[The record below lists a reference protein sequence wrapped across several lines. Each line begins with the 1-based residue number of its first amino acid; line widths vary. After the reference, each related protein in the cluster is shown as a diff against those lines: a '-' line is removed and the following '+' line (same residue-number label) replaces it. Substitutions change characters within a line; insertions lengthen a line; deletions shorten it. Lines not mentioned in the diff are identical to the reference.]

1 MEPIYMLW
9 LREVKRYTRSKPQIL
24 ASLGQPLLYLLALG
38 FGLGAVYQKAN
49 GGSYLQFISPG
60 IIGMAVLFSSV
71 FSGIALL
78 WDRQFG
84 FLKETLVAPVPRLE
98 IMIGRTLGS
107 ATTSMFQGLLVSVV
121 CLIAGFRPISLAG
134 FRSRYSSSHVIAILF
149 AALGTTIGSVIPDM
163 QAFPI
168 VMNFLVLP
176 IFFLS
181 GALFPLDTSPK
192 ALQIISAFDPLS
204 YGVDGMRGA
213 LVGHSHFGPTGRH
226 GRVVRHGR
234 SCCCASA
241 RGDSRRSR
249 FRPERPSHAKRTQ
262 PTRPSESARDRGGA
276 IRRPRAS
283 TRPAWTRSPRSP
295 ASAKPPSTNIGPTK
309 KRSAWK

>member
-9 LREVKRYTRSKPQIL
+9 LREVKRYTRSRPQIL

-38 FGLGAVYQKAN
+38 FGLGATYQKAN

-107 ATTSMFQGLLVSVV
+107 ATTSMIQGLLVSIV
-121 CLIAGFRPISLAG
+121 CLIAGFRPISLAAIPVAL
-134 FRSRYSSSHVIAILF
+134 FFLLLIAILF

-181 GALFPLDTSPK
+181 GALFPLDTAPK

-213 LVGHSHFGPTGRH
+213 LVGHSHYGPLIDIIVLICIGIVLLCI
-226 GRVVRHGR
+226 G
-234 SCCCASA
+234 AW
-241 RGDSRRSR
+241 R
-249 FRPERPSHAKRTQ
+249 F
-262 PTRPSESARDRGGA
+262 
-276 IRRPRAS
+276 
-283 TRPAWTRSPRSP
+283 
-295 ASAKPPSTNIGPTK
+295 K
-309 KRSAWK
+309 KIEI